1 MMTEEGEVEG
11 GEHLPQ
17 RDIDDGAEMKSG
29 GGTRKRQKERNTHRF
44 FLGVSQLI
52 SSLGFERKMGG
63 KGL

>member
-1 MMTEEGEVEG
+1 MTEEEEVEG
-11 GEHLPQ
+11 GERLPQ
-17 RDIDDGAEMKSG
+17 RDIEDIAEMNSWG
-29 GGTRKRQKERNTHRF
+29 RTRKRQEREKYPQN

>member
-1 MMTEEGEVEG
+1 MEG
-11 GEHLPQ
+11 GECLPQ
-17 RDIDDGAEMKSG
+17 RNIEDVAEMKSG
-29 GGTRKRQKERNTHRF
+29 GEQETRKRNTHRI

>member
-1 MMTEEGEVEG
+1 MTEEEEVEG
-11 GEHLPQ
+11 GERLPQ
-17 RDIDDGAEMKSG
+17 RDIEDIAEMKSWG
-29 GGTRKRQKERNTHRF
+29 EQERDKKERNTHRI